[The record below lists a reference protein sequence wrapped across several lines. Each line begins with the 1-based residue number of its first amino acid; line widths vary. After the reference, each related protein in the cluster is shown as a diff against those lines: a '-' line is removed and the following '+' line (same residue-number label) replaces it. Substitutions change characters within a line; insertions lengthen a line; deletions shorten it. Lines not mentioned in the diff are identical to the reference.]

1 MVMKR
6 PDRRICHGTLLCFI
20 GVAVSAAT
28 EPGEPLILHMALL
41 DPTALIRPCY
51 ASRTKVGNHSS
62 AAHAGEG
69 RHTHVHHASPEFGGA
84 ASLPHH
90 ALLAAVLAT
99 EERQSYFC
107 SIINVV
113 QPDPA
118 VAGLVQRNMS
128 LAGKSFE
135 TYVYRC
141 ILPS

>member
-1 MVMKR
+1 MKR
-6 PDRRICHGTLLCFI
+6 PDRRISHGTLLCFI
-20 GVAVSAAT
+20 VVAVPAAT
-28 EPGEPLILHMALL
+28 DPGEPLTLHMALL

-51 ASRTKVGNHSS
+51 ASRTKVGSHSS
-62 AAHAGEG
+62 ASHAGEG
-69 RHTHVHHASPEFGGA
+69 RHTHIHHASPEFGGA
-84 ASLPHH
+84 ASLPHP
-90 ALLAAVLAT
+90 ALLTAVLAA

-107 SIINVV
+107 SIVDVV

-141 ILPS
+141 TLLS